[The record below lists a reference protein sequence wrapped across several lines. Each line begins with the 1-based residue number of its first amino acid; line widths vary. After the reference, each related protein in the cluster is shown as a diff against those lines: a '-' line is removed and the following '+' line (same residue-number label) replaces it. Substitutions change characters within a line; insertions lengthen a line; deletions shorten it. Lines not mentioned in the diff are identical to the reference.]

1 MRKHLEYLEHILS
14 LITQIKDTQAEN
26 IQNAAELL
34 YSAFKEGKS
43 IFAFGASHAGII
55 TEEFYGRAG
64 GLMVANPIF
73 NPTLMLNTMP
83 FTITSHM
90 ERLEGF
96 GNIILKN
103 TKIKE
108 GDVLLIHSVS
118 GRNAV
123 TIDMAMEAKNMGVKL
138 IVITSLT
145 YSKAVKSRHSAGK
158 NLYEFGD
165 IIIDNCGEIGDACV
179 TVDGSG
185 VKAGATSTAIGAV
198 IVNMI
203 VSGFAEL
210 CAADGIEPPV
220 FMSANNIQDPERDHR
235 IFSKYKEQIHYI

>member
-1 MRKHLEYLEHILS
+1 MKRHLDYVDHIVNLLS
-14 LITQIKDTQAEN
+14 QIKDTQAEN
-26 IQNAAELL
+26 IKNAAALL
-34 YSAFKEGKS
+34 YSAFREGKS
-43 IFAFGASHAGII
+43 IFAFGASHAGIL
-55 TEEFYGRAG
+55 TEELYCRAG

-83 FTITSHM
+83 FTVTSYM

-96 GNIILKN
+96 GNVILNN

-108 GDVLLIHSVS
+108 GDVLIIHSVS

-123 TIDMAMEAKNMGVKL
+123 TIDMAMEAKNRGAKL

-145 YSKAVKSRHSAGK
+145 YSKAVKSRHSSGK

-165 IIIDNCGEIGDACV
+165 LVIDNCGEIGDACIE
-179 TVDGSG
+179 VDDSG

-198 IVNMI
+198 IINMI

-210 CAADGIEPPV
+210 CAADAIEPPV
-220 FMSANNIQDPERDHR
+220 FMSANNMQDPERDNR
-235 IFSKYKEQIHYI
+235 LFSKYREQIHYI